1 MAGIHNQEDHSVD
14 LDEVDLGLDSVFI
27 EAPRPPSPEA
37 TFSIFQG
44 SHKEFRIR
52 LVGSHPLWGHH
63 LWNSALSVASYL
75 EQHPSLFHNQ
85 NILELGAGGALPSLV
100 AAESGARKVVITDYP
115 DPDLIQNIEYNVQEN
130 VNVARKGNVAVQG
143 YIWGHSVQ
151 PLLASLQ
158 DRSNTN
164 PDLNEDLFD
173 LIILSDLIFNHSQ
186 HDALLK
192 TCHLSLKPSLTT
204 SRSPSNDEAT
214 EASSLASLLTPSVL
228 VFYTHH
234 RPHLAHRDME
244 FFEKARDQGW
254 NCVEVVTQKFDP
266 MFPEDPGEEEVRATV
281 HGWLLTRSSR

>member
-1 MAGIHNQEDHSVD
+1 MAGIHNEGDYLVD
-14 LDEVDLGLDSVFI
+14 PDEVDLGLDSVFI
-27 EAPRPPSPEA
+27 EAARPPSPEA

-44 SHKEFRIR
+44 LHKEFRIR

-63 LWNSALSVASYL
+63 LWNSALSFSC
-75 EQHPSLFHNQ
+75 
-85 NILELGAGGALPSLV
+85 
-100 AAESGARKVVITDYP
+100 SGIWSSKAQVVITDYP
-115 DPDLIQNIEYNVQEN
+115 DPDLIQNIECNVEEN
-130 VNVARKGNVAVQG
+130 VDVARKGNVAVQG
-143 YIWGHSVQ
+143 YVWGHSIH

-158 DRSNTN
+158 NESNS
-164 PDLNEDLFD
+164 NEDLFD

-186 HDALLK
+186 HDSLFK
-192 TCHLSLKPSLTT
+192 TCRLALKPSPNASTF
-204 SRSPSNDEAT
+204 PSNDDAT
-214 EASSLASLLTPSVL
+214 EASSPTSVLEPSLL

-254 NCVEVVTQKFDP
+254 HCVEVVTQKFDP

>member
-1 MAGIHNQEDHSVD
+1 MAGIHNEEDYLVD
-14 LDEVDLGLDSVFI
+14 PDEVDLGLDSVFI
-27 EAPRPPSPEA
+27 EAARPPSPEA

-44 SHKEFRIR
+44 LHKEFRIR
-52 LVGSHPLWGHH
+52 LVDSHPLWGHH

-115 DPDLIQNIEYNVQEN
+115 DPDLIRNIEYNVQEN
-130 VNVARKGNVAVQG
+130 VDVARKGNVAVQNE
-143 YIWGHSVQ
+143 
-151 PLLASLQ
+151 
-158 DRSNTN
+158 SNS
-164 PDLNEDLFD
+164 NEDLFD

-186 HDALLK
+186 HEALFK
-192 TCHLSLKPSLTT
+192 TCRLALKPSPKSST
-204 SRSPSNDEAT
+204 SPSNDDAT
-214 EASSLASLLTPSVL
+214 DASSPTSVLEPSLL